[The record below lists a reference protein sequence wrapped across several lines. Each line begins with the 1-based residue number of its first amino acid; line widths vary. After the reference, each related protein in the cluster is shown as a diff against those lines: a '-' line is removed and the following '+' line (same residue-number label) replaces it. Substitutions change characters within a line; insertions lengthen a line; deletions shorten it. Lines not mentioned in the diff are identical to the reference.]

1 MTLLSTEVLADNTL
15 EEFRIE
21 FNRLVTDVAGL
32 SLGNTFDTQIVFE
45 GTTADDFE
53 TSISVTDPTA
63 DRSIV
68 FPDQS
73 GNVIL
78 DSANITLAVNLTA
91 ATLAGRKPI
100 KTEFNASGAV
110 TATLTAAES
119 GSTVLIHGTNNNII
133 NLPTAAT
140 TNPGLYYD
148 FIVLTAVGGSTST
161 IVNIAGSGGQF
172 VGALSLAGGTA
183 ANAVLD
189 VAGDAFTFVSSTVI
203 GSRAR
208 ITCLTDDGTDGVW
221 QVESLASPIATID

>member
-1 MTLLSTEVLADNTL
+1 MAAKHKAPNAPNAPASVLVASPNNIDPNVI
-15 EEFRIE
+15 RI
-21 FNRLVTDVAGL
+21 NDA
-32 SLGNTFDTQIVFE
+32 N
-45 GTTADDFE
+45 GTTC
-53 TSISVTDPTA
+53 
-63 DRSIV
+63 
-68 FPDQS
+68 
-73 GNVIL
+73 
-78 DSANITLAVNLTA
+78 
-91 ATLAGRKPI
+91 
-100 KTEFNASGAV
+100 
-110 TATLTAAES
+110 
-119 GSTVLIHGTNNNII
+119 HNNNII

>member
-68 FPDQS
+68 FPNQS

-91 ATLAGRKPI
+91 TTLAGRKPI
-100 KTEFNASGAV
+100 KTEFNVSSAV

-183 ANAVLD
+183 ANAVLA
-189 VAGDAFTFVSSTVI
+189 VVGDAFTFVSSTVI